1 MTLERVI
8 TIVVGIGGILAMI
21 DSAVQ
26 RYNKS
31 TTSKYAAQR
40 DFEHIMRNQEQF
52 KISIK
57 EILTENDALNGELIR
72 LRTQMEALIAIQRER

>member
-1 MTLERVI
+1 MNLERVI

-21 DSAVQ
+21 DSAIQ

-40 DFEHIMRNQEQF
+40 DFEHIMRNQAQF
-52 KISIK
+52 KIDIK
-57 EILTENDALNGELIR
+57 EILSEHDSMNAELIR
-72 LRTQMEALIAIQRER
+72 LRTQMETLISIQREH